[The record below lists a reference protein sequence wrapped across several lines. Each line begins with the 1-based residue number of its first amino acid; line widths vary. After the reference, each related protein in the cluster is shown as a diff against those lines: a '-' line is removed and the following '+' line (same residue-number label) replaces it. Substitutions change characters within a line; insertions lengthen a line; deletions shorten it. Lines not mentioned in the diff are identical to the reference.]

1 MSDYLLGD
9 VLDDLAR
16 GLNPKPEGEVIE
28 GD

>member
-1 MSDYLLGD
+1 MRDYLLGD

-16 GLNPKPEGEVIE
+16 GLEPKPEGEVIE